1 MRPRDIGW
9 VYRTSSAGMLDS
21 PPDQSCDE
29 VYHTRN
35 SQREKRAPLV
45 ASAGRHR
52 RTGQSGLRGGETT
65 PTPVLRPDLLTAPRG
80 LWRRTNRLNHYGSPQ
95 SFPPKRL
102 SAQFLEW
109 PPRRGFP

>member
-35 SQREKRAPLV
+35 SQREKRPPLSPAPDAIGALDRAGSEGRNDADPGPPPRFADGAARPLATHEPLESLRLPAIVSAKTLV
-45 ASAGRHR
+45 GA
-52 RTGQSGLRGGETT
+52 
-65 PTPVLRPDLLTAPRG
+65 V
-80 LWRRTNRLNHYGSPQ
+80 
-95 SFPPKRL
+95 
-102 SAQFLEW
+102 LEW